1 VTMSLKKTVMQQGM
15 KLMSDPRML
24 KLMQDE
30 RFMKLVMNAMSM
42 PGRLQTFTEAQREA
56 FAKGMG
62 VASESEVHELRRTV
76 RALEDEVSELRRR
89 LDEGGARR

>member
-1 VTMSLKKTVMQQGM
+1 MSLKKTVLQQGM

-30 RFMKLVMNAMSM
+30 RFMKLVMSAMSV
-42 PGRLQTFTEAQREA
+42 PGRVQTFTEAQRET

-62 VASESEVHELRRTV
+62 VASEREVHELRRTV
-76 RALEDEVSELRRR
+76 RALAEEVSDLRKR
-89 LDEGGARR
+89 LESAEARR